1 MARKPKPIAAPPTID
16 ELKADAV
23 ARLIQWDR
31 TPKSLIPAPT
41 REFVV
46 GEEAVVGALKDVVIL
61 EVLEDGYAYLYS
73 CTWTE
78 RDKEPT
84 TQYRASW
91 WIDVEK
97 KRDNSNVPR
106 LFSPYR
112 LHPCSNSDISAI
124 IHHILNGG
132 LVCDPRYQRDY
143 VWSNANKDALIES
156 IFDHVDIGSFLFVR
170 HAGFNHENDESIRT
184 YRTLDGRDVDVKR
197 NEDYTVAIIDGQ
209 QRLTTII
216 DFMLGRRAYK
226 GVFFSQMHQRDQID
240 FERTSISFRIIE
252 EEKVSEKEIVRMF
265 LRSNRGVPQTPE
277 HIAKVQAMY
286 ESME

>member
-1 MARKPKPIAAPPTID
+1 MAKKKAPTPPPTVE
-16 ELKADAV
+16 ELKAEAI
-23 ARLIQWDR
+23 ARLTHWDR
-31 TPKSLIPAPT
+31 TPKALIPPPT

-78 RDKEPT
+78 HDKPPV

-97 KRDNSNVPR
+97 KRDTTGVPR
-106 LFSPYR
+106 LFSPYK
-112 LHPCSNSDISAI
+112 LHPCSNSDLSSVL
-124 IHHILNGG
+124 HHILNGG
-132 LVCDPRYQRDY
+132 LVCDPRYQRGY
-143 VWSNANKDALIES
+143 VWSDANKDALIES
-156 IFDHVDIGSFLFVR
+156 IFDRLDIGSFLFVR
-170 HAGFNHENDESIRT
+170 HAGFNHKDDESIRT
-184 YRTLDGRDVDVKR
+184 YRTLDGREVGVKR

-209 QRLTTII
+209 QRLTTIT

-226 GVFFSQMHQRDQID
+226 GVFFSQMNPRDQLE
-240 FERTSISFRIIE
+240 FEQHSVAFRIVE
-252 EEKVSEKEIVRMF
+252 EEKVSEKDIVRMF
-265 LRSNRGVPQTPE
+265 LQSNRGVPQSPE

-286 ESME
+286 ESM